1 MSLFCRGKEIS
12 VTHKN
17 FLFVGWDSLS
27 VVYLASESGCR
38 SGDEGRRGSQS
49 LVWGLRVCGSVG
61 VYDGDDES
69 CSRRERTR
77 AVNTFVP
84 ILSFSCFSSSPV
96 YALFFIPCSSGRQES
111 RSFSLSKGCR
121 ARNQLRKETRSRGSP
136 CGPTHAQSNSF
147 CPTSSL
153 F

>member
-49 LVWGLRVCGSVG
+49 LVWGSEGLWVSRCLR
-61 VYDGDDES
+61 
-69 CSRRERTR
+69 RRRRVLQQERE
-77 AVNTFVP
+77 
-84 ILSFSCFSSSPV
+84 LE
-96 YALFFIPCSSGRQES
+96 Q
-111 RSFSLSKGCR
+111 
-121 ARNQLRKETRSRGSP
+121 
-136 CGPTHAQSNSF
+136 
-147 CPTSSL
+147 
-153 F
+153 